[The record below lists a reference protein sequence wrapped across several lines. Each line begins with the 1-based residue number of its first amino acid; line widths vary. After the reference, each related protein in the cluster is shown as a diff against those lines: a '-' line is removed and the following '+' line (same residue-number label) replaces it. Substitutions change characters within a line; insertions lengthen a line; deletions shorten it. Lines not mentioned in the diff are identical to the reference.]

1 MIALVGVEKH
11 GYARNTATT
20 SGQRSLRVKPP
31 LLESLSVNHSRRAM
45 VPYIES
51 TRLGAAVAARVLA
64 FGGTAAVS
72 TDRMT
77 ASSVGNVRLWCIH
90 LGVKV
95 FRAERRVVCRRGHAI
110 TICKHTC
117 TANQDLQSLSQ
128 SGEV

>member
-72 TDRMT
+72 TDR
-77 ASSVGNVRLWCIH
+77 
-90 LGVKV
+90 
-95 FRAERRVVCRRGHAI
+95 
-110 TICKHTC
+110 
-117 TANQDLQSLSQ
+117 
-128 SGEV
+128 